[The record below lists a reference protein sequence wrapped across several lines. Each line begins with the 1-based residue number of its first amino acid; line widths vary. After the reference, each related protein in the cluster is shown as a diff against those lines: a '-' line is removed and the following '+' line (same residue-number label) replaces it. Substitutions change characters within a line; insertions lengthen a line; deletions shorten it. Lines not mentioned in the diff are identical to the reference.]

1 MEKNNSNIL
10 IKTIIFIS
18 LIAIS
23 CLIFFGLGK
32 ENKVDTEIVSF
43 GFIMFSALV
52 AYLSIIIPSIMN
64 LKKLSTSDISACGIL
79 YLLSSIVAN
88 CIFIHNLTIMKTL
101 VIINIIIF
109 IIFLII
115 FCSVMLRKKK

>member
-10 IKTIIFIS
+10 IKTIIFIA

-23 CLIFFGLGK
+23 CLVFFGLGK

-43 GFIMFSALV
+43 GFIMFSALA

-64 LKKLSTSDISACGIL
+64 LKKLSTSDISACGVL

-88 CIFIHNLTIMKTL
+88 CIFIHNLTKMKTL

-109 IIFLII
+109 IVFLII
-115 FCSVMLRKKK
+115 FCSIMLRKKK